1 MTTLLDLA
9 AGGAELSDELRGG
22 LDRVARV
29 FDDHLRSDLEC
40 VQGLTAHVARYRGK
54 MLRPTLT
61 LLSGLAAGSGRVSR
75 EHDVLAAVVEMIH
88 MATLVHDDVLDE
100 AETRR
105 RGRTINAL
113 SGNETAVILGD
124 YLISSAFH
132 LCSTLDEPAVSERI
146 GRVTTT
152 LCAGELLQLS
162 NRGNEA
168 LDERTYFQIIERK
181 TASLIALAC
190 ELGARA
196 SDASAAEHEALHD
209 FGLDV
214 GAAFQ
219 IQDDLLDLLGE
230 EVVVGKSVRKDQ
242 EKGKLTLPLIRH
254 LERMNRDGR
263 QDEAREAFAAARDP
277 ERQAALVAKLRAD
290 GSIESAAE
298 TARELTARARARLGG
313 LAASPARELLEA
325 MAEAAVQRRF

>member
-1 MTTLLDLA
+1 MSILDLA
-9 AGGAELSDELRGG
+9 AAETELARRLAGGI
-22 LDRVARV
+22 DRVARI
-29 FDDHLRSDLEC
+29 FDDHLASDLEC
-40 VQGLTAHVARYRGK
+40 VRALASRIERYRGK

-61 LLSGLAAGSGRVSR
+61 LLGGLAAGER
-75 EHDVLAAVVEMIH
+75 EITRSHHTLAAVVEMIH

-105 RGRTINAL
+105 RGRTVNAI

-124 YLISSAFH
+124 YLFSSAFH
-132 LCSTLDEPAVSERI
+132 LASTLNEPAVSERI

-162 NRGNEA
+162 NRGNAA
-168 LDERTYFQIIERK
+168 LDEDVYFEIIHRK
-181 TASLIALAC
+181 TAALIALAA

-196 SDASAAEHEALHD
+196 SGAGENEQQALHD

-219 IQDDLLDLLGE
+219 IQDDLLDLLGDE
-230 EVVVGKSVRKDQ
+230 RVVGKSVRKDQ

-254 LERMNRDGR
+254 LAHMNREGR
-263 QDEAREAFAAARDP
+263 QDEAREAFEAARDP
-277 ERQAALVAKLRAD
+277 KRHATLVARLRED
-290 GSIESAAE
+290 GSIDSALE
-298 TARELTARARARLGG
+298 TARNLTARARDRLDA
-313 LAASPARELLEA
+313 LPPSPARDLLDA
-325 MAEAAVQRRF
+325 MAGAAVERRF

>member
-1 MTTLLDLA
+1 MPLDLA
-9 AGGAELSDELRGG
+9 SAEAGLSEELRCG

-29 FDDHLRSDLEC
+29 FDEHLRSDLEC
-40 VQGLTAHVARYRGK
+40 VEGLVAHVARYRGK
-54 MLRPTLT
+54 MLRPSLT
-61 LLSGLAAGSGRVSR
+61 LLSGLASGRAAITR
-75 EHDVLAAVVEMIH
+75 EHETLAAVVEMIH

-105 RGRTINAL
+105 RGRTVNAL

-132 LCSTLDEPAVSERI
+132 LCSTLGSPAVSERI

-162 NRGNEA
+162 NRGNDA

-181 TASLIALAC
+181 TASLIALAS

-196 SDASAAEHEALHD
+196 SDASDAEQRALHD

-219 IQDDLLDLLGE
+219 IQDDLLDLLGDE
-230 EVVVGKSVRKDQ
+230 GVVGKSVRKDQ

-263 QDEAREAFAAARDP
+263 SEEAREAFAAARDP
-277 ERQAALVAKLRAD
+277 ERHATLVSRLRED
-290 GSIESAAE
+290 GSIDSALR
-298 TARELTARARARLGG
+298 TARELTERARERLGA
-313 LAASPARELLEA
+313 LPASPARDLLEA
-325 MAEAAVQRRF
+325 MAGAAVERRF